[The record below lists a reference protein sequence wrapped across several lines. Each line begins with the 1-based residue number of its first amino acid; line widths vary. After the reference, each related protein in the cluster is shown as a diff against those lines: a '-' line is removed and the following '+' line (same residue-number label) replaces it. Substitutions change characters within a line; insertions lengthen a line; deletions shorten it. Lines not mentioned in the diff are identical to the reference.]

1 KLTRYVDQN
10 QALHTADLT
19 GAAVSQPPDPSMAGR
34 GRWLKIEP
42 PIVAPVTETRVEP
55 TYPDDYRRARIAGL
69 VVLEVAIS
77 ETGAVENV
85 AVIKSL
91 APGLDMAAVNAVRQW
106 KFKPA
111 TRDGKP
117 VPVLFNLTI
126 NFKLK

>member
-1 KLTRYVDQN
+1 
-10 QALHTADLT
+10 
-19 GAAVSQPPDPSMAGR
+19 
-34 GRWLKIEP
+34 
-42 PIVAPVTETRVEP
+42 
-55 TYPDDYRRARIAGL
+55 
-69 VVLEVAIS
+69 VLEVAIS